1 MRMSDAGTATLPD
14 PLPRASVIV
23 AAYNAQAT
31 LSECLESLLQLD
43 YPHSHLEVLCVD
55 NASTDATARI
65 LARYDGRVRT
75 LREPRRGPAAARNTG
90 VRHAS
95 GEVVAFTDAD
105 CVVERVWLRHL
116 VSPLRDPRV
125 GVVGGRI
132 RSRGRNPI
140 E

>member
-1 MRMSDAGTATLPD
+1 MSNQDTDRPSD
-14 PLPRASVIV
+14 PLLRVSVIV
-23 AAYNAQAT
+23 AAYNAQGT
-31 LSECLESLLQLD
+31 LRECLESLLQLD

-65 LARYDGRVRT
+65 LARHDGRVRT
-75 LREPRRGPAAARNTG
+75 LHEPRRGPAAARNTG
-90 VRHAS
+90 VRHTG

-105 CVVERVWLRHL
+105 CVVERAWLRHL

-132 RSRGRNPI
+132 RSRGRNPL